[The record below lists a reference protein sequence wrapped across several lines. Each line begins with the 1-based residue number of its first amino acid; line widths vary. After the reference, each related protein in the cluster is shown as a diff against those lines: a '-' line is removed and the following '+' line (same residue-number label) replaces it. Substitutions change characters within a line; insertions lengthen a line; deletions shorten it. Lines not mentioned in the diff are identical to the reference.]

1 MLGQA
6 ASGAVISRESG
17 NGEGGLAPA
26 GAAAEPCWVTPA
38 GPTGKGRARPEA
50 LAEEE
55 NLGLQGILKHKKQ
68 ACDFRGGVSF

>member
-1 MLGQA
+1 MI
-6 ASGAVISRESG
+6 SGESG
-17 NGEGGLAPA
+17 NVEGGLAPA

-55 NLGLQGILKHKKQ
+55 ENLGLQGILKHKKQ